1 MNPDPNPNPNQVQGH
16 FKQLPRGVLYLGG
29 EVLEPTKLGLVT
41 KGLAN
46 VLLKFVS
53 LWASSRRLAL
63 HCQP

>member
-1 MNPDPNPNPNQVQGH
+1 VQGR

-53 LWASSRRLAL
+53 LWASSRRLSL

>member
-1 MNPDPNPNPNQVQGH
+1 MQGR

-63 HCQP
+63 HCQPQPQP